1 MFKHSPRSH
10 PCCKAGRGRGFYQ
23 WDAPFSGGRCVWPCW
38 PLCGHAALDPRAVCC
53 PTYCVWIYTRVLC
66 VPCPGFAMK
75 IDLSGHPL
83 GCLCDARQ
91 WPQPWCT
98 PPRRRVATSRTIGHS
113 VATVV
118 CHTGSPVGGRSNQS
132 SSQTQ
137 GEHAQH
143 TRVYPRAM
151 CGASYGP
158 GVEGG
163 VCALHLQGREVVS
176 ERAEVVAK
184 WRWLC
189 VVPDGWSA

>member
-1 MFKHSPRSH
+1 MVKHSPRSH

-38 PLCGHAALDPRAVCC
+38 PLWTRRLGPQGRMLPHILRVDIHACAVRA
-53 PTYCVWIYTRVLC
+53 
-66 VPCPGFAMK
+66 CPGFAME
-75 IDLSGHPL
+75 IDWSGHPL